1 MGAIAS
7 LALSV
12 AQRVLAPG
20 GLFGIDLVPDVPNW
34 REYSDQV
41 QMRAR
46 AVLVTDG
53 KLRKMYLELARQWCQ
68 LAEDPEL
75 LDRKRRLD

>member
-1 MGAIAS
+1 M
-7 LALSV
+7 
-12 AQRVLAPG
+12 
-20 GLFGIDLVPDVPNW
+20 
-34 REYSDQV
+34 SDQV

-46 AVLVTDG
+46 AVVVTDG

-75 LDRKRRLD
+75 LDRKRRLDYTVGSKELRLQ